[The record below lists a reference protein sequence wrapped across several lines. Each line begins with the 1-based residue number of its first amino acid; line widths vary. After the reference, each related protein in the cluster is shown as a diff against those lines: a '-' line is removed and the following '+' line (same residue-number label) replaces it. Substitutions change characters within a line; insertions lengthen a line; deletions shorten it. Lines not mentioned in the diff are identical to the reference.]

1 MIQPENRVRER
12 MAGPAPRTARPAPGG
27 GPARARRDLASV
39 GYEEGAARLSPRPKP
54 TPQPEDT
61 GAAKTLNM
69 QRAGSEES
77 RQDLPPEV
85 RKRLEAKGYIL
96 YPVNSLDVLN
106 AKAKESP
113 DASLS
118 RQKVGP
124 DGYRAVTSGTFYASG
139 EPVGAVMRDGKL
151 DTPGVDKARNRGGI
165 AVLQDGSI
173 VVGRMRG
180 NTSKE
185 IQDAFGEKGNPVR
198 DFMGGGA
205 LLVEDGRKVASED
218 LKNRQRFDQGGGG
231 LDAQQMRK
239 TDHVVGAV
247 REGRFFLVVAKNKTG
262 REIQN
267 DLAGA
272 GFSAV
277 VKLDGGSGA
286 YARDS
291 RGVRTG
297 GHNPTGFGVR

>member
-1 MIQPENRVRER
+1 MIRPDDRI
-12 MAGPAPRTARPAPGG
+12 GDKTTTPRPARAVPAAPG
-27 GPARARRDLASV
+27 RARRDLASV
-39 GYEEGAARLSPRPKP
+39 GYAEGAARLSPTPKP
-54 TPQPEDT
+54 ALEPE
-61 GAAKTLNM
+61 GPAAAKTLNM

-85 RKRLEAKGYIL
+85 RKRLEARGYIL

-106 AKAKESP
+106 AKAKENP
-113 DASLS
+113 DAPLS
-118 RQKVGP
+118 RQKVGSG
-124 DGYRAVTSGTFYASG
+124 GYRAVTSGTFYAG
-139 EPVGAVMRDGKL
+139 QEPVGAIMRDGKL
-151 DTPGVDKARNRGGI
+151 DTPGVDKAKNRGGI

-173 VVGRMRG
+173 VVGRMHG
-180 NTSKE
+180 NTPKE
-185 IQDAFGEKGNPVR
+185 IQDAFGEKDNPVW

-205 LLVEDGRKVASED
+205 LLIEDGRKVTSED

-239 TDHVVGAV
+239 TDHIVAGV
-247 REGRFFLVVAKNKTG
+247 REGRFFVIVAKNKTG

-272 GFSAV
+272 GFSVV

-297 GHNPTGFGVR
+297 GQNPTGLGIR